1 MSGQTSDSKLG
12 GGPVVIMMD
21 ATSIAHQGLR
31 KHIKDVA
38 KEHNIEVQMGIRHQ
52 VGGTDAGSIHV
63 ANEGIPT
70 MTIGVT
76 LRYMHF
82 NVSVLT

>member
-31 KHIKDVA
+31 KHI
-38 KEHNIEVQMGIRHQ
+38 EVVTTTLNMKYNGIRHQ
-52 VGGTDAGSIHV
+52 VEVQMREVFMSQMKV
-63 ANEGIPT
+63 FQ
-70 MTIGVT
+70 
-76 LRYMHF
+76 R
-82 NVSVLT
+82 

>member
-1 MSGQTSDSKLG
+1 MIPQVCQGQTSDSKLG

-38 KEHNIEVQMGIRHQ
+38 KNITSKYNGIRHQ
-52 VGGTDAGSIHV
+52 VEVQMREVFMSQMKV
-63 ANEGIPT
+63 FQ
-70 MTIGVT
+70 
-76 LRYMHF
+76 R
-82 NVSVLT
+82 